1 MGGIP
6 RSMDTTSVASNR
18 FSTSRNS
25 MGWLQVG
32 LCSPNAKLAV
42 VDRFWGESD
51 RSLTGIEGQGGRNES
66 VGGWVERNGCRDVIL
81 EPTARGTSKISSPQ
95 SSRLPQS
102 TTQRSTAF

>member
-51 RSLTGIEGQGGRNES
+51 RSLTGIEGQGVRNES
-66 VGGWVERNGCRDVIL
+66 VGGWVERNGCRYEIK
-81 EPTARGTSKISSPQ
+81 AKNWAGGQ
-95 SSRLPQS
+95 
-102 TTQRSTAF
+102 